1 MAWMPI
7 KRLLGQ
13 GSGSSDSSRESDS
26 AWLPELELE
35 TLQSVSAKRPPARQP
50 QPPPPRQQPPR
61 QQQPRQQQ
69 PAPPP
74 PPRERVADEYQEAPE
89 PPRAPQR
96 PPQEEPPAA
105 HQAHPYSAF
114 DAIGQRNEMVRV
126 RISQM
131 MERLDD
137 LKTLQADFAQ
147 ILEPLAGVAD
157 ELPQAK
163 IKIAELEVLLA
174 REQEHMRNLHRELN
188 DVNGRAATSS
198 NELAAAQTE
207 LQRLEGLLRERE
219 AENEELRVRVRDR
232 TVAVENMERQL
243 FAETEQ
249 VRALTGENKSLRIE
263 AQAADQAMTRAER
276 ELNDLSERLSLSE
289 QDARRLQALAGEQ
302 AVRLSE
308 AEARVVELTQQ
319 IEALRQRAREL
330 ESQLTNEIGA
340 RERAESQF
348 ETEMSAIRADRANL
362 AMKLDASL
370 GRAGTLEQL
379 LAQVRSQ
386 LREREETARTADRTL
401 KELQIERTT
410 LDRRLEG
417 LQAEL
422 QRQTE
427 RVSETQRL
435 RAEADGRADMLTKA
449 LAAKEA
455 AMDQSQTRVAAL
467 ADRMEQLGRR
477 HEAEKAELQAANRRL
492 VEELQN
498 ERSERALAQGALDI
512 ARETRASLQKQHEA
526 LKRAV
531 RNLHGVDPATLLGLS
546 MPEAP
551 RAERAEESNV
561 TPFAPP
567 EREGRDTKPNN
578 DMNE

>member
-13 GSGSSDSSRESDS
+13 GSGSSDSSRGSDS
-26 AWLPELELE
+26 AWLPELELDALRAE
-35 TLQSVSAKRPPARQP
+35 PKR
-50 QPPPPRQQPPR
+50 QPPPPPQQRQPQQP
-61 QQQPRQQQ
+61 PRQQQ

-74 PPRERVADEYQEAPE
+74 PRERETEEYQE
-89 PPRAPQR
+89 PQR
-96 PPQEEPPAA
+96 VQREEPRQRHEEQQP
-105 HQAHPYSAF
+105 QAQQPHPYSAF

-188 DVNGRAATSS
+188 EVNGRAATSS
-198 NELAAAQTE
+198 NELAAASTE
-207 LQRLEGLLRERE
+207 LQRLEAQLRERD
-219 AENEELRVRVRDR
+219 AENEELRVRMRDR

-319 IEALRQRAREL
+319 IEVLRQRARDL
-330 ESQLTNEIGA
+330 EAQLATETA
-340 RERAESQF
+340 TRERAEGQF
-348 ETEMSAIRADRANL
+348 ETEMAAIRADRANL

-370 GRAGTLEQL
+370 GRAATLEQL

-435 RAEADGRADMLTKA
+435 RAEADSHADMLTKA

-455 AMDQSQTRVAAL
+455 AMEQSQTRVAAL

-512 ARETRASLQKQHEA
+512 ARETRASLQKQHEG

-546 MPEAP
+546 MPEA
-551 RAERAEESNV
+551 RMERVEESNV

-567 EREGRDTKPNN
+567 EREGRDMKSNN
-578 DMNE
+578 DMNA

>member
-13 GSGSSDSSRESDS
+13 GSGSSDSSRGSLPPSNTD
-26 AWLPELELE
+26 WLPELEFQNGVRQE
-35 TLQSVSAKRPPARQP
+35 APRQQPRQPQEPPQRQP
-50 QPPPPRQQPPR
+50 QPPREPAREVPQRQPPREPPRQEEVA
-61 QQQPRQQQ
+61 
-69 PAPPP
+69 AP
-74 PPRERVADEYQEAPE
+74 
-89 PPRAPQR
+89 
-96 PPQEEPPAA
+96 
-105 HQAHPYSAF
+105 HPYSAF
-114 DAIGQRNEMVRV
+114 DAIGQRGEMVRV

-147 ILEPLAGVAD
+147 ILAPLSGVAD

-174 REQEHMRNLHRELN
+174 REQEHMRGLQRELAE
-188 DVNGRAATSS
+188 VSGRAATSS
-198 NELAAAQTE
+198 NELAAATTE
-207 LQRLEGLLRERE
+207 LQRLESQLRERDS
-219 AENEELRVRVRDR
+219 ENEELRVRVRDR

-276 ELNDLSERLSLSE
+276 ELTDLGERLSLSE
-289 QDARRLQALAGEQ
+289 QDARRLQSLAGEQ

-319 IEALRQRAREL
+319 IEVLRQRNRDL
-330 ESQLTNEIGA
+330 EAQLAAETAA
-340 RERAESQF
+340 RERGESQF
-348 ETEMSAIRADRANL
+348 ETEMASIRADRANL

-386 LREREETARTADRTL
+386 LREREEMARTADRTL

-410 LDRRLEG
+410 IDRRLEG
-417 LQAEL
+417 LQGEL

-427 RVSETQRL
+427 RVSEIQRL
-435 RAEADGRADMLTKA
+435 RSESDNRSEMLTKA

-455 AMDQSQTRVAAL
+455 AMEQSQTRVTAL

-531 RNLHGVDPATLLGLS
+531 RNLHGVDPASLLGLS
-546 MPEAP
+546 MPEA
-551 RAERAEESNV
+551 RVERVEESNV
-561 TPFAPP
+561 TPFMPP
-567 EREGRDTKPNN
+567 ERDGRDNRSNT
-578 DMNE
+578 DMNT

>member
-13 GSGSSDSSRESDS
+13 GSGSSDSSRKPDS
-26 AWLPELELE
+26 AWLPDMELDAI
-35 TLQSVSAKRPPARQP
+35 QPAAKRQP
-50 QPPPPRQQPPR
+50 SPPPPQQRPVP
-61 QQQPRQQQ
+61 QQRQQQ
-69 PAPPP
+69 PAS
-74 PPRERVADEYQEAPE
+74 PPRERKTEEYEESRQ
-89 PPRAPQR
+89 PPHETPRGR
-96 PPQEEPPAA
+96 QEEPVAP
-105 HQAHPYSAF
+105 QAHPYSAF
-114 DAIGQRNEMVRV
+114 DAIGQRNELVRV

-137 LKTLQADFAQ
+137 LKTLQSDFAQ

-188 DVNGRAATSS
+188 EVNGRAATSS
-198 NELAAAQTE
+198 NELAAASTE
-207 LQRLEGLLRERE
+207 LQRLEAQLRERD
-219 AENEELRVRVRDR
+219 AENEELRVRIRDR
-232 TVAVENMERQL
+232 AVAVENLERQI

-249 VRALTGENKSLRIE
+249 VRALTGENKSLRVE

-319 IEALRQRAREL
+319 IEVLRQRNRDL
-330 ESQLTNEIGA
+330 EAQLATETA
-340 RERAESQF
+340 TRERSEGQF
-348 ETEMSAIRADRANL
+348 ESEMAAIRADRANL

-370 GRAGTLEQL
+370 GRAATLEQL

-386 LREREETARTADRTL
+386 LREREETSRTSDRTL

-410 LDRRLEG
+410 IDRRLEG

-427 RVSETQRL
+427 RVSEMQRL
-435 RAEADGRADMLTKA
+435 RAEADSRADMLSKA
-449 LAAKEA
+449 LAAKEV
-455 AMDQSQTRVAAL
+455 AMEQSQTRVSAL

-477 HEAEKAELQAANRRL
+477 HEGEKAELQAANRRL

-512 ARETRASLQKQHEA
+512 ARETRASLQKQHET

-531 RNLHGVDPATLLGLS
+531 RNLHGVDPAALLGLS
-546 MPEAP
+546 TPEAK
-551 RAERAEESNV
+551 AERIEESNV
-561 TPFAPP
+561 TPFTPP
-567 EREGRDTKPNN
+567 EREGRDTKSNN
-578 DMNE
+578 DMNA

>member
-13 GSGSSDSSRESDS
+13 GSGSSEASRGPSGPSRSD
-26 AWLPELELE
+26 WLSDDKE
-35 TLQSVSAKRPPARQP
+35 TRLPQGQVQAPASQAPRQP
-50 QPPPPRQQPPR
+50 PQQRRPQPQTAREPAAEPEREERTASRARPRQ
-61 QQQPRQQQ
+61 
-69 PAPPP
+69 
-74 PPRERVADEYQEAPE
+74 EEAE
-89 PPRAPQR
+89 PPQ
-96 PPQEEPPAA
+96 
-105 HQAHPYSAF
+105 HPYSAF
-114 DAIGQRNEMVRV
+114 DAIGQRNELVRV

-137 LKTLQADFAQ
+137 LKTLQADFSQ
-147 ILEPLAGVAD
+147 ILEPLAMVAD

-163 IKIAELEVLLA
+163 IRIAELEVLLA
-174 REQEHMRNLHRELN
+174 REQEHIRSVRRELGE
-188 DVNGRAATSS
+188 VNARAATSA
-198 NELAAAQTE
+198 NELAAASTE
-207 LQRLEGLLRERE
+207 LQRLEAQLRERDAE
-219 AENEELRVRVRDR
+219 AEELRVRVRDR
-232 TVAVENMERQL
+232 TVAAENLERQL

-276 ELNDLSERLSLSE
+276 ELTDLGERLSLSE

-319 IEALRQRAREL
+319 IEVLRQRNRDL
-330 ESQLTNEIGA
+330 ETQLAGETAA
-340 RERAESQF
+340 RERGEGQF
-348 ETEMSAIRADRANL
+348 ETEMAAIRADRANL
-362 AMKLDASL
+362 AMKLDAAL

-379 LAQVRSQ
+379 LSQVRSQ

-417 LQAEL
+417 LQGEL

-427 RVSETQRL
+427 RVSEMQRL
-435 RAEADGRADMLTKA
+435 RAESDTRADMLTKA

-455 AMDQSQTRVAAL
+455 ALEQSQTRVTTL
-467 ADRMEQLGRR
+467 ADRMEHLGRR

-512 ARETRASLQKQHEA
+512 ARETRSSLQKQHEA

-531 RNLHGVDPATLLGLS
+531 RNLHGVDPAALVGGSL
-546 MPEAP
+546 PEAK
-551 RAERAEESNV
+551 AERAEESNV

-567 EREGRDTKPNN
+567 ERDSRDGRSNA
-578 DMNE
+578 DMNT